1 MNLDAVLRWLLS
13 WVQPFHGWRVPVAI
27 LKGAARQ
34 SGKQVTLLA
43 AGQKRWTLFITQR
56 FFAEAPEVERMVQVP
71 VWHLQKLLEQWQ
83 SAADLTVVGIDRIS
97 ARLFLGKNYLTAP
110 PLVSSWIPVPDDLKT
125 FARKNENAA
134 SDMRRTRIKK
144 FEKQCSQSKAD
155 FDLFYDHFHSPY
167 ILARYGEAAHVA
179 PRWLLRHRF
188 KHGMI
193 LWLCRNGE
201 RLAGDLITVKGAEL
215 GAVVTG
221 IRDGRLELLKEGVL
235 SAIYVQTL
243 YLAKELGCTKIH
255 VGGSNASLHDG
266 VLRYKSKWG
275 GIIFA
280 YDGSL
285 SSNYVTLLKW
295 CQLNGAVAEFLSH
308 TSIIHHDNGG
318 LSAFW
323 VFPNHLPLTA
333 ASLHKEYRR
342 LRAAGLHRFR
352 ILIPG
357 KVPPDFVCPPE
368 VRLIELGV

>member
-1 MNLDAVLRWLLS
+1 M
-13 WVQPFHGWRVPVAI
+13 
-27 LKGAARQ
+27 
-34 SGKQVTLLA
+34 
-43 AGQKRWTLFITQR
+43 
-56 FFAEAPEVERMVQVP
+56 
-71 VWHLQKLLEQWQ
+71 
-83 SAADLTVVGIDRIS
+83 
-97 ARLFLGKNYLTAP
+97 
-110 PLVSSWIPVPDDLKT
+110 
-125 FARKNENAA
+125 
-134 SDMRRTRIKK
+134 
-144 FEKQCSQSKAD
+144 
-155 FDLFYDHFHSPY
+155 
-167 ILARYGEAAHVA
+167 
-179 PRWLLRHRF
+179 
-188 KHGMI
+188 
-193 LWLCRNGE
+193 
-201 RLAGDLITVKGAEL
+201 
-215 GAVVTG
+215 
-221 IRDGRLELLKEGVL
+221 KEGVL

-368 VRLIELGV
+368 VRLIELSRANRGGPVDICTFD